1 MFLFTAIPSDGD
13 CCGFSSPSSL
23 CCSSVVTVVG
33 VVVAVVVVVVVAV
46 AVAVVCVVVGIV
58 VVVVFPLITL
68 FVELPSFA
76 RDILTGARSLLGVA
90 ASNGSGEAWYR
101 ARPNA

>member
-1 MFLFTAIPSDGD
+1 MFGGA
-13 CCGFSSPSSL
+13 
-23 CCSSVVTVVG
+23 
-33 VVVAVVVVVVVAV
+33 VVAAAVAVAVVVVVVAV

-76 RDILTGARSLLGVA
+76 RDILTGARSLLSVA
-90 ASNGSGEAWYR
+90 ASHGNGEAWYS
-101 ARPNA
+101 ARPIA

>member
-1 MFLFTAIPSDGD
+1 MFLFPAIPSDGD

-33 VVVAVVVVVVVAV
+33 VVFAVVVVVAV

-101 ARPNA
+101 ARPIA